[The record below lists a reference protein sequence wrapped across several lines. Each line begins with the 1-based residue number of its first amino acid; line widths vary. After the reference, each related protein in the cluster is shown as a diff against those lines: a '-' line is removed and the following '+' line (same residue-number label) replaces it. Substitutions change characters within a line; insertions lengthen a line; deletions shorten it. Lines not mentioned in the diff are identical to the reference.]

1 MLYRLGLLC
10 LLVLVGCTVAGT
22 TSPIAS
28 PVSNIPP
35 PTIAITNVVP
45 TAVPTLQ
52 LPTVVPTLLSTSTP
66 PAPTPTPIP
75 PTPLPQPVVLAPT
88 YPEEILFLRGG
99 SLVAIDPS
107 SNQER
112 VLANNVRDVAIDLTG
127 RHLAVASNQ
136 TINLI
141 DRSSGSVQ
149 TLVSGK
155 IAYGLSWAPDGLTL
169 AYAAAPQ
176 PPTLPFDWM
185 QWSNWCATATV
196 YLIDL
201 PTLNEL
207 TIGSGCDPVFASDGR
222 RLAFATS
229 PSIQPGSLNFP
240 GQNNAIRLVNRAG
253 ANAWNLATANG
264 SPGSGYLV
272 YRPAWLPD
280 AKMVAYQRFL
290 GYQALVD
297 LNLTMI
303 TDSSGGT
310 ENPTLI
316 GTGWLR
322 PPAFSPDGQYVA
334 SVEYNFSDPRGFSG
348 YDIWEFALV
357 QLKGQRSEILP
368 SGNLN
373 LFGTVV
379 AQLPRITSAAWSPQG
394 DSLVVLTPENWNATA
409 DPNDPLYS
417 VTTPGELWRLSTKG
431 LPQKMVTNNVDYASP
446 LIWAP
451 EDLVTAQIGLATI
464 RYPAYWQFA
473 PVTNNGE
480 LVATGNG
487 RFIGRRTVANSA
499 LLNGSTWM
507 QTVSDWISV
516 AQADPPY
523 QLPDGSYLVTFSGQ
537 AAGSAISGVARF
549 NANTIIISYAP
560 VSAWPNEQA
569 WGIGLAFAAQ

>member
-1 MLYRLGLLC
+1 MVLYRLSLLC
-10 LLVLVGCTVAGT
+10 LLVLVGCTGVGT
-22 TSPIAS
+22 T
-28 PVSNIPP
+28 P
-35 PTIAITNVVP
+35 PTQSSLPNVPP
-45 TAVPTLQ
+45 TVSLPSP
-52 LPTVVPTLLSTSTP
+52 LPTVVSTLPPTSTP
-66 PAPTPTPIP
+66 LASTPTPIP

-99 SLVAIDPS
+99 SLVAFDPL
-107 SNQER
+107 SNNER
-112 VLANNVRDVAIDLTG
+112 VLANGVRDVAIDPTG
-127 RHLAVASNQ
+127 RHIAVASNQ

-229 PSIQPGSLNFP
+229 PSAQPGSLNFP

-253 ANAWNLATANG
+253 ANAWDLATANG
-264 SPGSGYLV
+264 STGSGYLV
-272 YRPAWLPD
+272 YRPVWSPD

-310 ENPTLI
+310 ENPTMI
-316 GTGWLR
+316 GTGWFR
-322 PPAFSPDGQYVA
+322 PPSFSPDGKYIA
-334 SVEYNFSDPRGFSG
+334 SVEYNFSDARGFSG
-348 YDIWEFALV
+348 YDVWEFTLV
-357 QLKGQRSEILP
+357 QLQGQRSEMLP

-373 LFGTVV
+373 LLGTVV

-394 DSLVVLTPENWNATA
+394 DSLVVLTPENWNVTA

-417 VTTPGELWRLSTKG
+417 VTTPGELWRLSTNG
-431 LPQKMVTNNVDYASP
+431 LPQKTVTNNVDYASP

-451 EDLVTAQIGLATI
+451 EDLVTAQMGSAMI
-464 RYPAYWQFA
+464 RYPASWQLS
-473 PVTNNGE
+473 PGTNTGE

-487 RFIGRRTVANSA
+487 RFIGRRTVANPA
-499 LLNGSTWM
+499 PLNGSTWM
-507 QTVSDWISV
+507 QTVSDWVSV
-516 AQADPPY
+516 TQANQPY
-523 QLPDGSYLVTFSGQ
+523 QMPDGSYLATFTGQ
-537 AAGSAISGVARF
+537 AADGSSISGAARF
-549 NANTIIISYAP
+549 DTTTIIISYAP
-560 VSAWPNEQA
+560 ASAWPNEGA
-569 WGIGLAFAAQ
+569 FGIGLAFAAQ